1 MTAVKTEDS
10 EENVVA
16 LVKLA
21 AMKNSPAQTV
31 QELLTATRKERV
43 DWLKGDVSI
52 QKILMGKFPIFAF
65 LQRTLC

>member
-10 EENVVA
+10 EENVAA

-21 AMKNSPAQTV
+21 ALKNAPAQRV

-52 QKILMGKFPIFAF
+52 QHLSSNIRNG
-65 LQRTLC
+65 